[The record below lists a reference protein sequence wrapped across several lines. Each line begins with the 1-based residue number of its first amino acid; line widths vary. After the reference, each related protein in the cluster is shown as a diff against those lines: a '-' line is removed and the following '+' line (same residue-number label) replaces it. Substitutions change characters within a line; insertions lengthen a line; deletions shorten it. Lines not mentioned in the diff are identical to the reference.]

1 MEKFDT
7 FRKKYFNAYNSA
19 ANNLSVLAYDA
30 IGIINYIWSKNK
42 NFKIKDFNNI
52 EFSGMQGN
60 FIIDK
65 NINYQN
71 LKLYQIENKKFNKI
85 D

>member
-1 MEKFDT
+1 
-7 FRKKYFNAYNSA
+7 
-19 ANNLSVLAYDA
+19 L
-30 IGIINYIWSKNK
+30 
-42 NFKIKDFNNI
+42 KIKDFNNI